1 MPFYTWQVCGVE
13 FFQSIFRMETKEHC
27 HSHST
32 FFHMVKGKPGTGN
45 QHAPGPRP
53 TLVLDLLTLTPL
65 GSHPRFTKVIW
76 NLPVQIWGDPSHVT
90 IDYSVTVGTVL
101 IFNLLIQFYWI
112 FSQTMEK
119 IIPLKKRGDGGRWS
133 DAVLI
138 GPGQG
143 ESVKLICLQSGWVGA

>member
-1 MPFYTWQVCGVE
+1 MVWSALEAFSEWK
-13 FFQSIFRMETKEHC
+13 MKEHC
-27 HSHST
+27 HSHSA

-53 TLVLDLLTLTPL
+53 TLVLDLQALTPL

-90 IDYSVTVGTVL
+90 IDYSVAVGDAL

-133 DAVLI
+133 DAILI
-138 GPGQG
+138 GPGQ
-143 ESVKLICLQSGWVGA
+143 

>member
-1 MPFYTWQVCGVE
+1 
-13 FFQSIFRMETKEHC
+13 
-27 HSHST
+27 
-32 FFHMVKGKPGTGN
+32 MVKGKPGTGN
-45 QHAPGPRP
+45 HHAQGPRP

-76 NLPVQIWGDPSHVT
+76 NLLVQIRGDPSHVT
-90 IDYSVTVGTVL
+90 IDYSVTVGAAL

-133 DAVLI
+133 DAILI
-138 GPGQG
+138 GPGQ
-143 ESVKLICLQSGWVGA
+143 